1 MSIEQQPQ
9 ALPALRASDRDRD
22 EMLVRL
28 HTAFAEGRLSEAEL
42 DERIDLVLAART
54 HQELGVVAADL
65 PSGSAVVPGSS
76 KGPVGRFHMAYKS
89 PVTRAGCWRLPERFT
104 VVVYKGTGLLDLR
117 AAELDGPVTR
127 LRVLAY
133 KSTVEIVVPPGI
145 RVEADGVGISAE
157 VHGVP
162 PAGAPVVHIRGYAYK
177 GAIEA
182 KDRIRR
188 A

>member
-1 MSIEQQPQ
+1 MSVEQQTQ
-9 ALPALRASDRDRD
+9 AVRASDRDRD

-28 HTAFAEGRLSEAEL
+28 HTAFAVGRLSEAEL
-42 DERIDLVLAART
+42 DERIGLVLAART
-54 HQELGVVAADL
+54 HGQLWAVAADL
-65 PSGSAVVPGSS
+65 PSEDARVVREGSERAPA
-76 KGPVGRFHMAYKS
+76 GRLQVAYKGS
-89 PVTRAGCWRLPERFT
+89 LKRAGRWRLPERST
-104 VVVYKGTGLLDLR
+104 VAVYKGTGLLDLR
-117 AAELDGPVTR
+117 AAELDAQVTE

-145 RVEADGVGISAE
+145 RVEADGVGVSAE

>member
-1 MSIEQQPQ
+1 MSVERHSQ
-9 ALPALRASDRDRD
+9 AVRASDRDRD
-22 EMLVRL
+22 EVLVRL

-42 DERIDLVLAART
+42 DERIDVTLAART
-54 HQELGVVAADL
+54 HGQLRAVAADL
-65 PSGSAVVPGSS
+65 PATGAPRVAPEGSDRAPA
-76 KGPVGRFHMAYKS
+76 GRFQLAYKGS
-89 PVTRAGCWRLPERFT
+89 VKRAGRWRLPERFT
-104 VVVYKGTGLLDLR
+104 VAVYKGTGLLDLR
-117 AAELDGPVTR
+117 AAELDGQVTT

-133 KSTVEIVVPPGI
+133 KSTVEIIVPPGI
-145 RVEADGVGISAE
+145 RVETDGVGVSAE

-162 PAGAPVVHIRGYAYK
+162 PADAPVVHIRGYAYK